1 MSGQLSVQRH
11 CPKCGYAE
19 PTNDDLPPA
28 AFYRPWHVRGRSAV
42 KAYVETLGQE
52 AAEWLLALFVDKD
65 MHLLAVDTVARGD
78 VSSCRVNFGQILG
91 RGHALKAAGFILV
104 HNHPSGDPT
113 PSQDDVRVT
122 ARLRHLSQELD
133 LPLLD
138 HLIIAGDEM
147 KSMGEF

>member
-1 MSGQLSVQRH
+1 MSGELSVQWQ
-11 CPKCGYAE
+11 CPKCGYAGLL
-19 PTNDDLPPA
+19 NDDLPPA
-28 AFYRPWHVRGRSAV
+28 ALYRPWHVRERSAV
-42 KAYVETLGQE
+42 KAYVESLGQE
-52 AAEWLLALFVDKD
+52 AAEWLLALFVDKELN
-65 MHLLAVDTVARGD
+65 LLAVDTLARGD

-91 RGHALKAAGFILV
+91 RAHALNAAGFILV
-104 HNHPSGDPT
+104 HNHPSGNPA

-122 ARLRHLSQELD
+122 ARLRHLSRELE